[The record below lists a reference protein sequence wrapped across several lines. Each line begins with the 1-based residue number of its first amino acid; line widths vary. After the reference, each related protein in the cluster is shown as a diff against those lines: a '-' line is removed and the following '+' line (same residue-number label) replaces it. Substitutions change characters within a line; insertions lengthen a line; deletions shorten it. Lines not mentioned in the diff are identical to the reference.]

1 VGYILPLLTK
11 LALLM
16 LVGAGLLATP
26 GCGGGDGDGDGNKT
40 FEGDGYSFSYPEEW
54 AEQAGDVT
62 TGRIDAVAA
71 PPEGGRNVVA
81 LTVVPNAVPEP
92 VTEANIDQAVRK
104 NLRPAVDA
112 LMQRAGGVLEGDP
125 TQVTYGGFLG
135 LRFESSS
142 TGLEPPV
149 HLQGTWLID
158 GTTAYTFSCQFVP
171 SGAEEVRQ
179 ACDLVLK
186 SFQISN

>member
-1 VGYILPLLTK
+1 
-11 LALLM
+11 M

-26 GCGGGDGDGDGNKT
+26 GCGGGEGDGNKT
-40 FEGDGYSFSYPEEW
+40 FEGDGYSFSYPGEW

-62 TGRIDAVAA
+62 TGRLDAVVA
-71 PPEGGRNVVA
+71 PPEGGQNAVA
-81 LTVVPNAVPEP
+81 LTVVRDAVPEP
-92 VTEANIDQAVRK
+92 VTKANIDQAVRD
-104 NLRPAVDA
+104 LRPAVDA

-125 TQVTYGGFLG
+125 TQVTYGELPG

-149 HLQGTWLID
+149 RMQGTWLID
-158 GTTAYTFSCQFVP
+158 GTTVYTFNCQFVP